1 MSKSSNLHNVSAKN
15 PSIFKLL
22 KLWNRTIDETDSDS
36 SLHKM
41 SRDEP
46 SRDISAKIIRLD
58 TREFKINDSDRTLK
72 DNYKLSRNRGVI
84 SSTVKGVKKRI
95 KSNCNLPAV
104 KTFQKP
110 LPPPSGPCQDISS
123 IRDSF
128 HNGSTKSII
137 NLKECSRYSKLGN
150 QKYDTKGIVHFN
162 NCDHNVIRSP
172 LRTKGYEALKA
183 LQEQGSLFTIA
194 KPQPHKTKSRV
205 ASQFKRSSIISIN
218 SEDSQEIKKDMVE
231 YFKQRLRDH
240 RKKKPSRFK
249 YYQKRKA
256 SQMAIAK
263 LAFKQTKTKSRPTMS
278 DKTLD
283 KFVNKL
289 VD

>member
-1 MSKSSNLHNVSAKN
+1 MSESPNLHNISAKN

-58 TREFKINDSDRTLK
+58 TREFKIYDSNRVLK

-123 IRDSF
+123 IKDSF

-162 NCDHNVIRSP
+162 NCDHNVIRSS
-172 LRTKGYEALKA
+172 LRAKGYGALKT

-194 KPQPHKTKSRV
+194 KPQPYKTKSKV
-205 ASQFKRSSIISIN
+205 TFQLKKPSIISIN
-218 SEDSQEIKKDMVE
+218 SEDNQEIKKDMVE
-231 YFKQRLRDH
+231 YFKQRLRNH
-240 RKKKPSRFK
+240 RKKRPSRFK
-249 YYQKRKA
+249 FYKKRKA

-263 LAFKQTKTKSRPTMS
+263 LAFKDAKSKARLAMS

-283 KFVNKL
+283 KFVNRL